1 MKQILDMKHNEL
13 KMLADHIGHN
23 LHIHSDIDKMQS
35 SIIEKAKVARILIA
49 AENGS
54 IANFTGMGLE
64 AIDID
69 GKCHLKFWN
78 LGKL

>member
-13 KMLADHIGHN
+13 KMLADHMGHD
-23 LHIHSDIDKMQS
+23 LHINSDIDKMQP
-35 SIIEKAKVARILIA
+35 SIIEKAKVAQILIA

-69 GKCHLKFWN
+69 GKCHFKF
-78 LGKL
+78 